1 MQGSVMGLFAAKQG
15 GVPKPPVSSLQ
26 VLEQGCVGD
35 KQNDT
40 KHHGGPNRAVC
51 IFSIETLEQLNSE
64 GHPIFPGSVG
74 ENVLVQD
81 IPWDKVGIGTQF
93 HFEHVILEVTGD
105 APPCKTI
112 KASFLNEEFKR
123 ISVKIHP
130 GSTRW
135 YAKVLQS
142 GELFVGEQVKLS

>member
-1 MQGSVMGLFAAKQG
+1 MQGSIMGLFASKKG
-15 GVPKPPVSSLQ
+15 GVPKPSVEKLQ

-51 IFSIETLEQLNSE
+51 IFCRETIEQLISE

-74 ENVLVQD
+74 ENILVQD
-81 IPWDKVGIGTQF
+81 VSWREISAGTQF
-93 HFEHVILEVTGD
+93 HFENVILQVTGD

-112 KASFLNEEFKR
+112 KESFLNNEFNR
-123 ISVKIHP
+123 ISAKKFPH
-130 GSTRW
+130 STRW
-135 YAKVLQS
+135 YAKVIQS
-142 GELFVGEQVKLS
+142 GELVVGEQFTIN